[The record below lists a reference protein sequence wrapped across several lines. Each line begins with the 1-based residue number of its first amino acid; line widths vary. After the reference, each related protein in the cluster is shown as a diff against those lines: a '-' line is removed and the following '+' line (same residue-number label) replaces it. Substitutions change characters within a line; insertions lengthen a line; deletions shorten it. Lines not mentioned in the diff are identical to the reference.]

1 MMENINRI
9 TIGDR
14 QNYIKIHVENGII
27 IIDVCGAPDGDDIIK
42 SVEDGLIYGLL
53 KPDSCALVDVTDYTG
68 AIDWKAVRSVSEM
81 RDWNSRADR
90 PNPVAFV
97 HNSKL
102 FTFVVKV
109 IGIFYPNNV
118 FAVFQTRA
126 EAFEWIATTNLRNGY
141 ADRATIGVATQYGSE
156 KDDR

>member
-1 MMENINRI
+1 MEELNRI

-14 QNYIKIHVENGII
+14 QNYIQMYIENDVF
-27 IIDVCGAPDGDDIIK
+27 IIDVCGAPNGDDIVK
-42 SVEDGLIYGLL
+42 SVEDGLISGLL
-53 KPDSCALVDVTDYTG
+53 RPDRCALVDASEFTG
-68 AIDWKAVRSVSEM
+68 AIDWQAIKNVSQM
-81 RDWNSRADR
+81 REWNSQPDR

-97 HNSKL
+97 HKSKL

-109 IGIFYPNNV
+109 IGIFYPTNI

-126 EAFEWIATTNLRNGY
+126 EAFEWITLTNLRNASGGLIEVEVTTEY
-141 ADRATIGVATQYGSE
+141 ERG